1 MNTGQIDTESFQL
14 APLIPIN
21 DSTSEME
28 QSYEMSP
35 GEMLVNVSNVLIL
48 ISNVFIHLVT
58 ILMIFLSYLDGYRWY
73 T

>member
-35 GEMLVNVSNVLIL
+35 SEMLVNVSNILIL

-58 ILMIFLSYLDGYRWY
+58 ILMIFLSYLDGYWWY